1 MVDVPLVLV
10 GLGGILVIL
19 GLAGGVV
26 KTKWVE
32 VSSPIGKGIRVVSVA
47 FGILCVASGGTFFF
61 FEKIPAGRVGGSTA
75 GETGGAGGTSG
86 TGEAVPPP
94 DGRREAEGPPS
105 VSIFG
110 RVVDVFDNPREGVI
124 VLARGLQRY
133 GISDDKGRFI
143 LSEVPKTKGLS
154 LDAHYGDERDAVVVD
169 FALAAAREPEAAKE
183 ASGQP
188 GGEVTLPDP
197 MVLNPLRVEVL
208 LCRFVEQTEQEG
220 LKPVHPF
227 SGDEPK
233 VSYDSLQPPKSGE
246 GRELW
251 CFVRVFGPDRYEVGR
266 TTDIVFE
273 WEWNGEPQGKPY
285 AQSVGVR
292 SFGWR
297 TRVSKKVWEGEWVLR
312 IGAKRAEL
320 ARVAFEVY

>member
-1 MVDVPLVLV
+1 VDVPLVLV

-32 VSSPIGKGIRVVSVA
+32 VTSPIGKGIRVVSVV
-47 FGILCVASGGTFFF
+47 FGILCVASGGSFFF
-61 FEKIPAGRVGGSTA
+61 FEKIAGGKLGGPAAIEG
-75 GETGGAGGTSG
+75 TGGAAGRGKSESTS
-86 TGEAVPPP
+86 E
-94 DGRREAEGPPS
+94 GRSGAEGLPS
-105 VSIFG
+105 VSVSG

-124 VLARGLQRY
+124 VLARGFQRY

-143 LSEVPKTKGLS
+143 LSDVPTLKGLAV
-154 LDAHYGDERDAVVVD
+154 DAHYGDERDNVVVSVD
-169 FALAAAREPEAAKE
+169 PAAGPGKGSD
-183 ASGQP
+183 ASDR
-188 GGEVTLPDP
+188 EVTLTDP
-197 MVLNPLRVEVL
+197 MVLNPLRVEAL
-208 LCRFVEQTEQEG
+208 LCRYVEQSEQEG
-220 LKPVHPF
+220 LKPVDPF

-233 VSYDSLQPPKSGE
+233 VSYDSLQQPQSGE

-266 TTDIVFE
+266 KTDLVFE
-273 WEWNGEPQGKPY
+273 WECDGELQGRPY
-285 AQSVGVR
+285 VQSVGVR

-312 IGAKRAEL
+312 IRAKHAEL